1 MVPRLRPLQRL
12 PPRRHLRNRRP
23 MPPRSDAKADAPTYE
38 KSGLPRRSRPRSARD
53 KAGVVALLK
62 EFGVT
67 KGPELKPE
75 QFAASARRS
84 TPCWPAAT
92 GVNLTPIAKA
102 LTAAGIRG
110 LRWCFAARSTTRVR
124 RPTSPHA
131 PTRTVT
137 GCSRDRTRQTLPS
150 GSKRWF
156 ACPGSPVLEA
166 PIPNKSSTYSDDGTA
181 IKPRRALCLTEHW
194 RASKY
199 VGQDIPVNSR
209 HEEPRFVEF
218 TDEMAEL
225 VQGYV
230 DTVRKIGIGH
240 RMLVETR
247 VDFSEFVQIEDQ
259 FGTADC
265 IIVDLEQGSSACTT
279 KTGHT
284 PVTVP
289 GNTQAMFYALA
300 RCATSWTRTS
310 PPRRPTRSTGRGA
323 RPNTIRIGIYQP
335 KVFANGWR
343 TGCARWRI
351 CGSSPRWRASKAA
364 SVRNAEAMHGKIP
377 MEEWDRTF
385 LNQNPN
391 EEECAF
397 CRAMPTRPSA
407 QRKVIE
413 VVGADFDVITDDD
426 RGQRP
431 VNAATPVRDPST
443 KMEAV
448 GFVEDWCKAARDR
461 NGGRST
467 AKSARFGL
475 ELGRQGPQVGGQGS
489 RREAG
494 ARSSSGCAR
503 PTPGNMKF
511 FPSDAVLKT
520 S

>member
-1 MVPRLRPLQRL
+1 M
-12 PPRRHLRNRRP
+12 
-23 MPPRSDAKADAPTYE
+23 
-38 KSGLPRRSRPRSARD
+38 
-53 KAGVVALLK
+53 
-62 EFGVT
+62 
-67 KGPELKPE
+67 
-75 QFAASARRS
+75 
-84 TPCWPAAT
+84 
-92 GVNLTPIAKA
+92 
-102 LTAAGIRG
+102 
-110 LRWCFAARSTTRVR
+110 
-124 RPTSPHA
+124 
-131 PTRTVT
+131 
-137 GCSRDRTRQTLPS
+137 
-150 GSKRWF
+150 
-156 ACPGSPVLEA
+156 LEA

-181 IKPRRALCLTEHW
+181 MHHVAALCLTEHW

-199 VGQDIPVNSR
+199 VGQDILVNSR

-279 KTGHT
+279 SRPDT

-310 PPRRPTRSTGRGA
+310 PPRRPTRSNGRGA
-323 RPNTIRIGIYQP
+323 GLDTIRIGIYQP
-335 KVFANGWR
+335 KVFANGLEDCVHDGGSAAVR
-343 TGCARWRI
+343 HAGAR
-351 CGSSPRWRASKAA
+351 SKAA

-397 CRAMPTRPSA
+397 CRAMPTCPSA
-407 QRKVIE
+407 QRKVVE
-413 VVGADFDVITDDD
+413 VVGADFDVITDETTTKDL
-426 RGQRP
+426 
-431 VNAATPVRDPST
+431 VNAATPVRDLST

-448 GFVEDWCKAARDR
+448 GFVEDWCKAVRAETERR
-461 NGGRST
+461 LLNREEVPG
-467 AKSARFGL
+467 FGL
-475 ELGRQGPQVGGQGS
+475 ELGRQGPRKWADKEAVEKLVREQF
-489 RREAG
+489 RLREADAYNMKLKSPTQFEDQLTKPAEG
-494 ARSSSGCAR
+494 EEKPRWVHASGRSCRRSSRAAIRSPASSPR
-503 PTPGNMKF
+503 PRSKALRPAG
-511 FPSDAVLKT
+511 AVRTRT
-520 S
+520 SPPWPTRRCRRRSH

>member
-1 MVPRLRPLQRL
+1 MTE
-12 PPRRHLRNRRP
+12 H
-23 MPPRSDAKADAPTYE
+23 AKL
-38 KSGLPRRSRPRSARD
+38 S
-53 KAGVVALLK
+53 
-62 EFGVT
+62 
-67 KGPELKPE
+67 
-75 QFAASARRS
+75 
-84 TPCWPAAT
+84 
-92 GVNLTPIAKA
+92 
-102 LTAAGIRG
+102 
-110 LRWCFAARSTTRVR
+110 
-124 RPTSPHA
+124 
-131 PTRTVT
+131 
-137 GCSRDRTRQTLPS
+137 PS

-156 ACPGSPVLEA
+156 ACAGSLVLEA

-181 IKPRRALCLTEHW
+181 MHHVAALCLTEHW

-265 IIVDLEQGSSACTT
+265 IIVDLEQGELGVYDL

-289 GNTQAMFYALA
+289 GNTQAMFYALGA
-300 RCATSWTRTS
+300 LRYLMDEDIATSAADPFDW
-310 PPRRPTRSTGRGA
+310 A
-323 RPNTIRIGIYQP
+323 REQGLSTIRIGIYQP
-335 KVFANGWR
+335 KVFTNGLEDWVCTMRDLKAFAN
-343 TGCARWRI
+343 TAR
-351 CGSSPRWRASKAA
+351 SKAA

-397 CRAMPTRPSA
+397 CRAMTICPSA

-413 VVGADFDVITDDD
+413 VVGADFDVITDETTVAKDL
-426 RGQRP
+426 
-431 VNAATPVRDPST
+431 VNAATPVRDLST
-443 KMEAV
+443 KMQAV
-448 GFVEDWCKAARDR
+448 GFVEDWCKAVRAETERR
-461 NGGRST
+461 LLNREEVPG
-467 AKSARFGL
+467 FGL
-475 ELGRQGPQVGGQGS
+475 ELGRQGPRKWTDKEAVEKLVREQF
-489 RREAG
+489 RLREAD
-494 ARSSSGCAR
+494 AY
-503 PTPGNMKF
+503 NMKLKSPTQF
-511 FPSDAVLKT
+511 EDQLTKPAEGEDKPALGPRQWKKLQALITRSDPKPSVKPATAIKKPYVPPAPSDEDFITVADEPADDDLY
-520 S
+520 